1 MTNEDKELLAKCYM
15 NANNAIKRNAVTV
28 TIEPHGWFKI
38 NFHVGQNTSLTKHT
52 ARVRASRLIF
62 GLESLTEQFTKKE
75 VAA

>member
-15 NANNAIKRNAVTV
+15 NASKAVKRNAVTV

-38 NFHVGQNTSLTKHT
+38 KYHVGQNTSLTKHT

-75 VAA
+75 VTA

>member
-15 NANNAIKRNAVTV
+15 NASKAVKRNAVTV

-38 NFHVGQNTSLTKHT
+38 KYHVGQNTSLTKHT

-75 VAA
+75 VTQ